1 MVPSFMVE
9 PDLSLY
15 GHDKTIEN
23 YGVATEWNEIK
34 EEIPCMLALFHQI
47 YISCMFY

>member
-15 GHDKTIEN
+15 DHDKPLEF
-23 YGVATEWNEIK
+23 GVATEWNEIK
-34 EEIPCMLALFHQI
+34 EFFPCMLALFQI
-47 YISCMFY
+47 YRAC